1 VLWRENNDRDFVYCR
16 RHCWHPALAAT
27 GQNGLGTGW
36 LENRVRHRDVGI
48 FLKIASAERL

>member
-1 VLWRENNDRDFVYCR
+1 MLWRDNNDRDLAYCR
-16 RHCWHPALAAT
+16 RYWHPALDAT

-36 LENRVRHRDVGI
+36 LENLVRHRDAGI

>member
-1 VLWRENNDRDFVYCR
+1 MLWRENNDRDFVYCR

>member
-1 VLWRENNDRDFVYCR
+1 MLWRDNNDRDLAYCR
-16 RHCWHPALAAT
+16 RYWRPALAAM

-36 LENRVRHRDVGI
+36 LEKPVRHRDAGI